1 MQHRSLA
8 PRRKSVLICGSGIA
22 GPTLAYWLEE
32 HGFEPTLVERAPA
45 LRTNGYMLD
54 FWGLGFD
61 VAERMGVLNTIR
73 EQGYL
78 IDSLRFVDSSGST
91 RSEVSASTIR
101 RALEDRF
108 VSIPRGELAQI
119 VFERARSRTETLFD
133 DTVADVQ
140 EDEGGLNVRL
150 TRGGERRFDLL
161 VGADGMHSTIRA
173 LVLGTDHRWIRYL
186 GYCAAAFTTSS
197 YSRCDERAYVSYAA
211 PGRQISRY
219 ALRDG
224 KTAFLLV
231 FAAPEPLAEHGGE
244 LETDKRLLENAFSR
258 ASWIEIPEILARL
271 QETSELYYDGVTQ
284 VELPSWSRG
293 RTALLGDAAYCPS
306 LLAGEG
312 AALAMAGA
320 YLLAGELGRAQG
332 DHRVAFP
339 RYEQLFRPFIER
351 KQRAARSF
359 ASSFAP
365 RTAVGLRLRDLA
377 VNLINVPILG
387 GWVTRRMF
395 ADDFHLPED
404 PSDRA
409 LGAGS
414 GHQELSARV

>member
-1 MQHRSLA
+1 M
-8 PRRKSVLICGSGIA
+8 
-22 GPTLAYWLEE
+22 
-32 HGFEPTLVERAPA
+32 
-45 LRTNGYMLD
+45 
-54 FWGLGFD
+54 
-61 VAERMGVLNTIR
+61 
-73 EQGYL
+73 
-78 IDSLRFVDSSGST
+78 
-91 RSEVSASTIR
+91 
-101 RALEDRF
+101 
-108 VSIPRGELAQI
+108 
-119 VFERARSRTETLFD
+119 
-133 DTVADVQ
+133 
-140 EDEGGLNVRL
+140 
-150 TRGGERRFDLL
+150 
-161 VGADGMHSTIRA
+161 
-173 LVLGTDHRWIRYL
+173 
-186 GYCAAAFTTSS
+186 
-197 YSRCDERAYVSYAA
+197 
-211 PGRQISRY
+211 
-219 ALRDG
+219 
-224 KTAFLLV
+224 
-231 FAAPEPLAEHGGE
+231 
-244 LETDKRLLENAFSR
+244 
-258 ASWIEIPEILARL
+258 
-271 QETSELYYDGVTQ
+271 
-284 VELPSWSRG
+284 
-293 RTALLGDAAYCPS
+293 LGDAAYCPS